1 MFVAEPLAVVDRDPG
16 LTAVDDPEGAVAPGS
31 LKPLEEAKETLPPGL
46 LAVTEPPES
55 ELPIDER
62 EFELLSAFGTDVA
75 LADSEP
81 LKPLE
86 ESEAPDA
93 EDADKLADPE
103 PLKPLSEDE
112 EPPNTDDTDERLEP
126 EPLEALEELKL
137 PDNDPGL
144 LELERIGEAV
154 RTSVPPTKTSKAEST
169 DTA

>member
-62 EFELLSAFGTDVA
+62 EFELLGAFGRDVA

-86 ESEAPDA
+86 EESETPDA
-93 EDADKLADPE
+93 EDADRLADPE
-103 PLKPLSEDE
+103 PLKPLNKDE
-112 EPPNTDDTDERLEP
+112 EPPNTDESDERLEP
-126 EPLEALEELKL
+126 EPLEELKL
-137 PDNDPGL
+137 PDDDPGIV
-144 LELERIGEAV
+144 ELGRIGEAV
-154 RTSVPPTKTSKAEST
+154 TTSVPPTKTSKAEST